1 MSLAVLFT
9 FNKKKM
15 TTRDSFLN
23 DFRGQTIG
31 SINEATTPDEHF
43 QNQVLR
49 PILKL
54 QNDLFLSIF
63 NSYAQNSKVDFYNLT
78 LEKKM
83 ALMENAVLKDTA
95 FRNKCQGIIIGLF
108 TTQEYDLYSLNASHL
123 NKRMMSM
130 LLERLKSQLQ
140 YFATK

>member
-1 MSLAVLFT
+1 
-9 FNKKKM
+9 M

-83 ALMENAVLKDTA
+83 ALMENAVQKDIA

-108 TTQEYDLYSLNASHL
+108 TAQEYDLYSVNASHL

-140 YFATK
+140 YFSQK